1 MKNELISV
9 INIKIAISL
18 NRLLEKSKNTLMFN
32 KSEDG
37 FIKSYN
43 EIALQADIRKATV
56 SDTFNAKS
64 KSGPNSTT
72 VILIIEAMDYN
83 LKDFANQYELVSER
97 DIENFKRDQKN

>member
-1 MKNELISV
+1 MKKKLISV

-18 NRLLEKSKNTLMFN
+18 NRLLEKSKNIDAYLH
-32 KSEDG
+32 SEEE

-56 SDTFNAKS
+56 SDAFNAKS

-72 VILIIEAMDYN
+72 VILIIEAMGY
-83 LKDFANQYELVSER
+83 KFGDFASIYDLLTETDVK
-97 DIENFKRDQKN
+97 NFKKS